1 MTSWCPPTEL
11 PDLRRAGPLAL
22 DLETKDEGL
31 LARRGSAWPWCGGHI
46 CGLSVAWHEG
56 NAVRSH
62 YIPIRHPDGANFDPE
77 QVYQWVRDLVG
88 AGVRFITQNGIYDW
102 GWLRSEA
109 GIKMPPSERLEEIG
123 AIATLVDENRFN
135 YSLDSL
141 CAWRAIPGKD
151 EALLREG
158 AEAAGFPKKAKL
170 QTLIW
175 QLPARYVGP
184 YAETDAAS
192 TFGLFKSL
200 NPVLD
205 QEGTRTAYRL
215 EVDLLPM
222 VLEMRR
228 RGVRIDQV
236 AAERE
241 RDQLLQKRDAVFA
254 EISEELGTNVGMAEI
269 GRNKWLA
276 TTFDAQGIAYPR
288 TKKANPSFTA
298 GTTGWMHKH
307 PHWLPRLIVKADK
320 YNNAATKFLETYI
333 LGHVV
338 NGRIHAE
345 VHPHRSDAGGT
356 RSLRFSYS
364 NPPLQ
369 QTTSHDEEL
378 APLIRGVFLPEEGEV
393 WASAD
398 ISQQEFRFIVH
409 YAALRNLKRADE
421 AVARYCSDPNAD
433 FHAMVADMTGLARQ
447 SAKNTNFAKAFG
459 AGVRKFA
466 AMIDQSEKE
475 ARALYNQYDRE
486 LPFVVRLSALCQ
498 ASAAKLGYTELYDGA
513 RRHWG
518 YEVVGIPWTKDTAP
532 CTPAEAERR
541 LRDPEHP
548 WFGLK
553 HRLRRAE
560 THKALNGLIQGS
572 AARHTKLW
580 MRACWREGLV
590 PLLQMHDALDCSV
603 TSREQGE
610 LVAQL
615 GREAVKLEVP
625 IQVDLKFGWN
635 WGDAKHRWEE
645 LGHSPPPPQAATPQ
659 PIPPQP
665 ESPKINGTKVPA
677 AAAPG
682 AIELPEEVGARVPLS
697 DLIDE
702 RLING
707 KVCCPFHED
716 ATPSCHIYPDH
727 FYCFGCGAH
736 GDAIDWLMRVD
747 GLDYAEAC
755 ETLRTWSGPRARQH
769 AEGDTLASA
778 LRLWEAARPLAGTL
792 AAQYLTNRHIDVDA
806 LPANVGDVLRF
817 HRNCPFGKGVRH
829 PCLIALFRDV
839 TTDAPAGIHRIA
851 LTEDAQKIERLMLG
865 RWPPPRAIKLWPAES
880 SLVIGEGI
888 ETTLAAATRVL
899 HHGAPLRPAWAIGSS
914 GGIARLPLV
923 KGVERL
929 TILVDNDPA
938 GRSDARAYARQ
949 WAAAGCT
956 ATLLTPRQPGADFN
970 DIARELLQ

>member
-1 MTSWCPPTEL
+1 
-11 PDLRRAGPLAL
+11 
-22 DLETKDEGL
+22 
-31 LARRGSAWPWCGGHI
+31 
-46 CGLSVAWHEG
+46 
-56 NAVRSH
+56 
-62 YIPIRHPDGANFDPE
+62 
-77 QVYQWVRDLVG
+77 
-88 AGVRFITQNGIYDW
+88 
-102 GWLRSEA
+102 
-109 GIKMPPSERLEEIG
+109 
-123 AIATLVDENRFN
+123 
-135 YSLDSL
+135 
-141 CAWRAIPGKD
+141 
-151 EALLREG
+151 
-158 AEAAGFPKKAKL
+158 
-170 QTLIW
+170 
-175 QLPARYVGP
+175 
-184 YAETDAAS
+184 
-192 TFGLFKSL
+192 
-200 NPVLD
+200 
-205 QEGTRTAYRL
+205 
-215 EVDLLPM
+215 
-222 VLEMRR
+222 
-228 RGVRIDQV
+228 
-236 AAERE
+236 
-241 RDQLLQKRDAVFA
+241 
-254 EISEELGTNVGMAEI
+254 
-269 GRNKWLA
+269 
-276 TTFDAQGIAYPR
+276 
-288 TKKANPSFTA
+288 
-298 GTTGWMHKH
+298 MHKH
-307 PHWLPRLIVKADK
+307 KHWLPRLIVKADK

-345 VHPHRSDAGGT
+345 IHPHRSDTGGT

-378 APLIRGVFLPEEGEV
+378 APLIRGVFLPVEGEV

-421 AVARYCSDPNAD
+421 AVARYCGDPNAD
-433 FHAMVADMTGLARQ
+433 FHAMVAEMTGLARQ
-447 SAKNTNFAKAFG
+447 SAKNTNFAKVFG

-466 AMIDQSEKE
+466 AMIDQPEKE

-580 MRACWREGLV
+580 MRACWREGIV

-615 GREAVKLEVP
+615 GREAVKLAVP

-645 LGHSPPPPQAATPQ
+645 LGHPPLPRRAAAPQ

-665 ESPKINGTKVPA
+665 ESPKINDTKVHT

-682 AIELPEEVGARVPLS
+682 ATELPEDVGTRVPLS

-736 GDAIDWLMRVD
+736 GDAIDWPMRVD

-755 ETLRTWSGPRARQH
+755 ETLRTWSGSRARQH

-778 LRLWEAARPLAGTL
+778 MRLWEAAQPLAGTL

-817 HRNCPFGKGVRH
+817 HLNCPFGKGVRH

-851 LTEDAQKIERLMLG
+851 LTKDAQKIERRMLG
-865 RWPPPRAIKLWPAES
+865 RWQTPRAIKLWPPES
-880 SLVIGEGI
+880 SLIVGEGI
-888 ETTLAAATRVL
+888 ETTLAAATRVP

-914 GGIARLPLV
+914 GGIARFPLV
-923 KGVERL
+923 EGVERL

-938 GRSDARAYARQ
+938 GRRDARACARQ

-970 DIARELLQ
+970 DIARELVQ